1 MKNLYKSL
9 AQFQKEVKNI
19 PKNSKGYGYDYAK
32 LEDIIRIVTPT
43 LNKNGLV
50 LIQSI
55 DTDIESRLPSVKTT
69 LAHIESSESIV
80 SWTPVSEVKL
90 GSMNHYQS
98 VGAGI
103 TYFRRYSLQGMLG
116 IFPDEDIDANEDPA
130 PASIKSKPK
139 MTDSNYSEVKE
150 RCLKQWKNEKSWAE
164 IQLMVNQNYTIVEK
178 QLTKLKKE
186 ITNAKR

>member
-1 MKNLYKSL
+1 
-9 AQFQKEVKNI
+9 
-19 PKNSKGYGYDYAK
+19 
-32 LEDIIRIVTPT
+32 
-43 LNKNGLV
+43 
-50 LIQSI
+50 
-55 DTDIESRLPSVKTT
+55 
-69 LAHIESSESIV
+69 
-80 SWTPVSEVKL
+80 
-90 GSMNHYQS
+90 
-98 VGAGI
+98 
-103 TYFRRYSLQGMLG
+103 MLG

-178 QLTKLKKE
+178 QLTKLQKE